1 MKVRC
6 VSNALAAGQTMTEYL
21 VGLLL
26 VVLVLILPVG
36 NGDSAVVHLL
46 KIVLTRLRT
55 FGFLIAL
62 P

>member
-6 VSNALAAGQTMTEYL
+6 VSNVLAAGQAMTEYL

-26 VVLVLILPVG
+26 VVLVLILPLG
-36 NGDSAVVHLL
+36 SEDPVVVLLL
-46 KIVLTRLRT
+46 KIVLARLRT